1 MFNKLKNIRM
11 KKIKNFYKIF
21 FLLFLVIACE
31 EDLRDTSF
39 IDAITVPTNVSATF
53 EITQDNT
60 GSVTI
65 TPSAEGAAGFKI
77 IFGDNSDSVTLLPGE
92 NANKIYE
99 EGSYNVTIVASNL
112 KGDETEITQPLV
124 VSFKAPEN
132 VVVTLENDEAIT
144 KQVNITA
151 TADFATMYEFYS
163 GETGVNQPAATAN
176 IGETIKYQYQTPG
189 VYSTRVIVKGG
200 AIATTEY
207 TEEFEVTEI
216 LAPLSAAPTPR
227 NRVETD
233 VVSIF
238 SDKYTNVTLNELP
251 TDWSATNFEAT
262 TIDDNNVWKL
272 TNLDFLGMV
281 TNYDAG
287 IDISAMEMMHI
298 DYWVPEGITN
308 GLSVKLVNTTEDPK
322 QEAEVSLGTTIG
334 GSWQSI
340 EINMSDFDAGNLSNK
355 EKITQLLIDSDGVAG
370 VVYIDNFYFYKAPA
384 AAPFDGG
391 LLTNGDF
398 ENGSDSWLI
407 GVDDSSSA
415 PVVTDGGNTYYS
427 VNVTN
432 ANPNE
437 PYLVNVSQ
445 KLNIVQGN
453 TYVLTFDAWSDVN
466 RSIIGGIGLSG
477 GDFSNDSKPVNIT
490 TTRSQY
496 ELILSSESFGAA
508 DARVLFDLNGENGL
522 VNIDDVSLKVQVNN
536 LLTNGDFENGSDS
549 WIVGVDDSSSAPV
562 VTDGGNTYYSVNV
575 TNANP
580 NEPYLVNVSQKLEI
594 VQGNTYTLTFDAW
607 SDVERAIIGGIGL
620 SGGDFSNDSKPV
632 DITTTKTNY
641 TLTLSSENFAATDA
655 RVLFDLNG
663 ENGLVNID
671 NVVLTIN

>member
-1 MFNKLKNIRM
+1 M

-21 FLLFLVIACE
+21 FLLFLVVACE

-39 IDAITVPTNVSATF
+39 TDAITQPTNVSATF

-60 GSVTI
+60 GLVTI
-65 TPSAEGAAGFKI
+65 TPSAEGAAGFKVD
-77 IFGDNSDSVTLLPGE
+77 FGDNSDSVTLLPGE
-92 NANKIYE
+92 NVIKTYL
-99 EGSYNVTIVASNL
+99 EGSYNVTIIASNL
-112 KGDETEITQPLV
+112 KGDETEATQPLV
-124 VSFKAPEN
+124 VSFKAPDN
-132 VVVTLENDEAIT
+132 VVVTLENDAAIS

-176 IGETIKYQYQTPG
+176 IGETINYQYQTPG
-189 VYSTRVIVKGG
+189 VYSTRVVVKGG
-200 AIATTEY
+200 AIATAEY

-216 LAPLSAAPTPR
+216 LAPLTAAPTPR
-227 NRVETD
+227 NRVATD

-251 TDWSATNFEAT
+251 TDWSVTNFEAT

-281 TNYDAG
+281 TNDG
-287 IDISAMEMMHI
+287 NGGVDLSSMEMMHI

-308 GLSVKLVNTTEDPK
+308 GLSVKIVNTIDGG
-322 QEAEVSLGTTIG
+322 EAEVSLGTTIG

-340 EINMSDFDAGNLSNK
+340 EIDMTGFDAGDLANK
-355 EKITQLLIDSDGVAG
+355 EKITQLLIDSDGIAG

-384 AAPFDGG
+384 AAPFDSG

-398 ENGSDSWLI
+398 ENGSDSWLV
-407 GVDDSSSA
+407 GVDDTSSA
-415 PVVTDGGNTYYS
+415 PVVTVAGNTYYS
-427 VNVTN
+427 VNVTG
-432 ANPNE
+432 ANLSQPF
-437 PYLVNVSQ
+437 LVNVSQ

-453 TYVLTFDAWSDVN
+453 TYVLTFDAWSDTN

-490 TTRSQY
+490 TTRAQY
-496 ELILSSESFGAA
+496 ELILSSDSFGAA

-522 VNIDDVSLKVQVNN
+522 VNIDDVSLKLQVNN
-536 LLTNGDFENGSDS
+536 LLTNGDFENGSDP

-562 VTDGGNTYYSVNV
+562 VTEGGNTYYSVNV
-575 TNANP
+575 TSANP
-580 NEPYLVNVSQKLEI
+580 SEPYLVNVSQKLEI
-594 VQGNTYTLTFDAW
+594 LQGNTYTLTFDAW
-607 SDVERAIIGGIGL
+607 SDVERSIIGGIGL

-641 TLTLSSENFAATDA
+641 TLTLSSETFGATDA

-663 ENGLVNID
+663 DNGLVNID
-671 NVVLTIN
+671 NVVLTID

>member
-1 MFNKLKNIRM
+1 M
-11 KKIKNFYKIF
+11 
-21 FLLFLVIACE
+21 
-31 EDLRDTSF
+31 
-39 IDAITVPTNVSATF
+39 
-53 EITQDNT
+53 
-60 GSVTI
+60 
-65 TPSAEGAAGFKI
+65 
-77 IFGDNSDSVTLLPGE
+77 
-92 NANKIYE
+92 
-99 EGSYNVTIVASNL
+99 
-112 KGDETEITQPLV
+112 
-124 VSFKAPEN
+124 
-132 VVVTLENDEAIT
+132 
-144 KQVNITA
+144 
-151 TADFATMYEFYS
+151 
-163 GETGVNQPAATAN
+163 
-176 IGETIKYQYQTPG
+176 
-189 VYSTRVIVKGG
+189 
-200 AIATTEY
+200 
-207 TEEFEVTEI
+207 
-216 LAPLSAAPTPR
+216 
-227 NRVETD
+227 
-233 VVSIF
+233 
-238 SDKYTNVTLNELP
+238 
-251 TDWSATNFEAT
+251 
-262 TIDDNNVWKL
+262 
-272 TNLDFLGMV
+272 
-281 TNYDAG
+281 
-287 IDISAMEMMHI
+287 
-298 DYWVPEGITN
+298 
-308 GLSVKLVNTTEDPK
+308 
-322 QEAEVSLGTTIG
+322 
-334 GSWQSI
+334 
-340 EINMSDFDAGNLSNK
+340 
-355 EKITQLLIDSDGVAG
+355 
-370 VVYIDNFYFYKAPA
+370 
-384 AAPFDGG
+384 
-391 LLTNGDF
+391 
-398 ENGSDSWLI
+398 
-407 GVDDSSSA
+407 
-415 PVVTDGGNTYYS
+415 
-427 VNVTN
+427 NVTN

-522 VNIDDVSLKVQVNN
+522 VNIDDVSLKLQVNN

-641 TLTLSSENFAATDA
+641 TLTVSSETFGATDA